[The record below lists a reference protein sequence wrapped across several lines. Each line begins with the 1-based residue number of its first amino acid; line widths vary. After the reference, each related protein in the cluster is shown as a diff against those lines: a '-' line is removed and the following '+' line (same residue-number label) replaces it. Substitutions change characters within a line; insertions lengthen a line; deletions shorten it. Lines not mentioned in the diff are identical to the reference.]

1 MKRLITI
8 RNLKGIRSLDFEL
21 PNKFGV
27 YLLVGENGA
36 GKTTLLTCMHRIKN
50 SFAFADNF
58 PKSSK
63 TDKFDQYKDAEI
75 IYESSEGRVVYRKK
89 KERWHPS
96 PHGASAIL
104 NAFEFESSIFA
115 KADAARIGVKKDELE
130 NGPLEAPSEFMKKAI
145 ADIFSDNRFD
155 NICILKN
162 KNGRRWF
169 NTFFVS
175 KDKSG
180 ALYSE
185 KRFSSGEL
193 ALLRLIS
200 RLENV
205 PDKSLVLLDEVEL
218 ALHPRIQ
225 RKLLKFLHEQAEEK
239 NLIVIVATHSQTLIA
254 NERPANIILLENN
267 NGEVT
272 VKNPCYPAE
281 AMQSIDIYNGVM
293 GDYLL
298 LVEDEMASKC
308 LKEMCIRVVESGAKG
323 KEVLCPILPVAGFEQ
338 TAKFAINCQEEVPEQ
353 TSVKAVLD
361 QDAFESS
368 NSEFN
373 MLADR
378 HKEIIFFLGFTPEPK
393 LIELIQENAKRFD
406 AFCRQEYKRSAI
418 EILDSV
424 DYKSIQDFSAR
435 KKAKKQFEYI
445 VSSLTAPTESDD
457 AIKGSMIKEL
467 ISYMDIRD
475 LKKIV
480 CPIFC

>member
-115 KADAARIGVKKDELE
+115 KADAARIGIKKDELE

-218 ALHPRIQ
+218 ALHPRTQ

-323 KEVLCPILPVAGFEQ
+323 KEVLCPILPVAG
-338 TAKFAINCQEEVPEQ
+338 
-353 TSVKAVLD
+353 
-361 QDAFESS
+361 FESS